1 MRNLDKLKSTK
12 DKVRSILEQRVDSR
26 DNDSLLIGLFWY
38 HEDKPFF
45 DGRGTALDFMRKL
58 SKGEFSSSES
68 IRRCR
73 QKIQE
78 DEPHTR
84 GTGYKE
90 KKTKIEREV
99 RSNINKL

>member
-1 MRNLDKLKSTK
+1 MRDLEKLKSTK
-12 DKVRSILEQRVDSR
+12 DKVRSILEQRLDSR

-45 DGRGTALDFMRKL
+45 DGGGTALEFARRL
-58 SKGEFSSSES
+58 SLREFTPAET

-73 QKIQE
+73 Q
-78 DEPHTR
+78 DLNATEPHTR
-84 GTGYKE
+84 GVNYKE
-90 KKTKIEREV
+90 RKTTIEREV